1 MEFIPP
7 IWYIYLHLSSGFLV
21 FCQFFLERSPF
32 GWYLF
37 HKMNTHEFEMM
48 IRERLSFNKD
58 TSIGAARR
66 AGLPRDAIRS
76 VLRGHPPT
84 LPRAAKICE
93 ALGLEFY
100 VGPPRGE
107 VATPEV
113 ADATPDVAPAWAQEI
128 QGDLAE
134 QLTALLKKDREDLT
148 ALIRE
153 VVSGQG
159 IADQESRLGP
169 PDEAGQREARAPN
182 YIPDTPKTGAVL
194 VEQSGEE
201 GPTPESADVLH
212 MLFAQH
218 VRAAA
223 GPGEAV
229 FEEAAD
235 FGITIKR
242 PVLPGWIRPSGLIC
256 IRATG
261 DSMEPTLY
269 EGDLIILDR
278 SQTEPVAKE
287 MFVVRDGDGL
297 VIKRLKRVG
306 RGWRLVSDNPA
317 YSARKVGKED
327 RIIGRVA
334 WTGTLEKR
342 DS

>member
-1 MEFIPP
+1 MFFCYFQKKFLYIVLVMTRNGIEYLRDVVRQHVEREGLRPFSVNRGIPVGQVRS
-7 IWYIYLHLSSGFLV
+7 LLSG
-21 FCQFFLERSPF
+21 
-32 GWYLF
+32 
-37 HKMNTHEFEMM
+37 HAA
-48 IRERLSFNKD
+48 LS
-58 TSIGAARR
+58 TTIE
-66 AGLPRDAIRS
+66 S
-76 VLRGHPPT
+76 VSSV
-84 LPRAAKICE
+84 
-93 ALGLEFY
+93 LGLEFY

-107 VATPEV
+107 AVTPKVE
-113 ADATPDVAPAWAQEI
+113 DATPDVATPDAAQAWVVE
-128 QGDLAE
+128 LRKE
-134 QLTALLKKDREDLT
+134 LREDREDLRSGLREDVA
-148 ALIRE
+148 ALLRE
-153 VVSGQG
+153 DREAVSGQG
-159 IADQESRLGP
+159 ITEEESRLGP

-194 VEQSGEE
+194 VEQGGEE
-201 GPTPESADVLH
+201 DPTSESTDDLH
-212 MLFAQH
+212 VLFAQH

-235 FGITIKR
+235 FGIAIHR
-242 PVLPGWIRPSGLIC
+242 SVLPGWIRPSDLIC

-342 DS
+342 TADGTEAK